1 MTAGSINTNPVII
14 QKILSQLKNA
24 GIIKVARGTE
34 KL

>member
-14 QKILSQLKNA
+14 RKILSQLKNA
-24 GIIKVARGTE
+24 GPIKVSRGTG